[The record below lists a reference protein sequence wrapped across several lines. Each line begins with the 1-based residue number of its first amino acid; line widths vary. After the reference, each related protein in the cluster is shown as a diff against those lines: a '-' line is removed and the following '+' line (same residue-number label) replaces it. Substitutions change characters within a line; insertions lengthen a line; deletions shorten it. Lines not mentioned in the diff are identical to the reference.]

1 MTRDE
6 VIAMA
11 TEAGLLEPGYQ
22 HGDTVLSELER
33 FAALVAAAEREAI
46 AAEFD
51 RRAEPGTGFYEP
63 DEPAA
68 IIRARGAP

>member
-6 VIAMA
+6 VIRMA

-33 FAALVAAAEREAI
+33 FATLVAAAERRRFALECIDIVAFHGGSVEIEA
-46 AAEFD
+46 
-51 RRAEPGTGFYEP
+51 T
-63 DEPAA
+63 
-68 IIRARGAP
+68 IRVRGAA